1 MISAFPISTKVISV
15 IKHLHLRLIESVPFL
30 IACAVFLSV
39 ISLKS
44 PVLLF
49 CLIVGSLV
57 TIVIQQVGQQV
68 QLSTRSLRDVSRSRI
83 LFQILAAALL
93 LSCFWLDY
101 FASPAVAQF
110 FKGAEDFFKKTLTQG
125 SNSNNSPQE
134 AISLIFNVLRAI
146 YLLYIAISLVGI
158 INAVR
163 QDDDWQSVARI
174 PLLVI
179 IAVTIADV
187 LTGFIIGNGGK

>member
-1 MISAFPISTKVISV
+1 VIR
-15 IKHLHLRLIESVPFL
+15 HLHLRLIESVPFL

-44 PVLLF
+44 PALLF
-49 CLIVGSLV
+49 CLIVGGLV
-57 TIVIQQVGQQV
+57 TATIQQVGQQV
-68 QLSTRSLRDVSRSRI
+68 GWNKRSLRDVSRSRI
-83 LFQILAAALL
+83 LFQVVAAAIL
-93 LSCFWLDY
+93 LSCFWLGY
-101 FASPAVAQF
+101 FAAPAQAQF
-110 FKGAEDFFKKTLTQG
+110 FKGAEDFFQKTLTQG
-125 SNSNNSPQE
+125 ANNNGAQG

-146 YLLYIAISLVGI
+146 YLLYIAVSLVGI

-187 LTGFIIGNGGK
+187 LTGFVIGKG